1 LEFSVRIW
9 KWSFSFLIF
18 RRILLGNVE
27 RRLGEKKRALLSKE
41 IEISLKG
48 GPEAFGLGLKSG
60 TPGLDL
66 LITKHYAI
74 RSCG

>member
-1 LEFSVRIW
+1 MEFQFPNIPKNPSGKRKKKAW
-9 KWSFSFLIF
+9 
-18 RRILLGNVE
+18 
-27 RRLGEKKRALLSKE
+27 GEEARMLLSKE
-41 IEISLKG
+41 IEISLLG
-48 GPEAFGLGLKSG
+48 DHEAFGLGLKSG